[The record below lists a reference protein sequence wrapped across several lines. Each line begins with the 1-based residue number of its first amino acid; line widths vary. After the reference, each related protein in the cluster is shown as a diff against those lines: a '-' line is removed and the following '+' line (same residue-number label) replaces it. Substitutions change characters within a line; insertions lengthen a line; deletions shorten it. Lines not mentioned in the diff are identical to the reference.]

1 MYPKHRSKYRYK
13 KNKTKIRITLMA
25 VNFVNEI
32 ILLKDRLNINISKEI
47 SNRSHVVVGYG

>member
-32 ILLKDRLNINISKEI
+32 IPLKDRLNINISKEI